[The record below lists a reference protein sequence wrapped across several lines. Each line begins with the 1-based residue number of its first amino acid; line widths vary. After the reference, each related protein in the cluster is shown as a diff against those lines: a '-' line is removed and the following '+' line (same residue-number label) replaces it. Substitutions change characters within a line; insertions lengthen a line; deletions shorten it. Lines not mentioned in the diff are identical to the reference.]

1 MDPMTTYLARAVI
14 QARLDAADAQRP
26 GRKILAA
33 RRDERRRR
41 RRAVVAA
48 WTRHPPWR
56 RTPVEMP
63 PLVAAAAAPVLS
75 PSVEVARLLDATAHR
90 VAEGGTGCEA
100 AVLRSMS
107 EVAAP
112 TAPGAAAALGDET
125 GSEASRL
132 RAFGVVH
139 AHLLDVLGPP
149 EHALLLDLVEG
160 RRDGAA
166 PDRRVA

>member
-14 QARLDAADAQRP
+14 QARLDAAEAQRP
-26 GRKILAA
+26 EHMILAA
-33 RRDERRRR
+33 RRDARRRR
-41 RRAVVAA
+41 RRSAVAA
-48 WTRHPPWR
+48 WRRDPPWR
-56 RTPVEMP
+56 RTPVELP
-63 PLVAAAAAPVLS
+63 PLAAAATPPEMP

-90 VAEGGTGCEA
+90 VAEGGTRCEA
-100 AVLRSMS
+100 AVLRAMS
-107 EVAAP
+107 EVADP
-112 TAPGAAAALGDET
+112 TAPGAAAALVDET

-132 RAFGVVH
+132 RAFGVLH
-139 AHLLDVLGPP
+139 AHLLEGLGPR